1 MPRQTHYTIENER
14 LSAQEVLERVP
25 QHPVQATLKRLD
37 RGVRTWA
44 GLHESPAAASARSRQ
59 RVNRRP
65 ATKKGTPL

>member
-1 MPRQTHYTIENER
+1 MARQTHYTIENEY
-14 LSAQEVLERVP
+14 LAAADIVARVP
-25 QHPVQATLKRLD
+25 TRPVQATLKRLD

-44 GLHESPAAASARSRQ
+44 GLHESPTAASARSRQ